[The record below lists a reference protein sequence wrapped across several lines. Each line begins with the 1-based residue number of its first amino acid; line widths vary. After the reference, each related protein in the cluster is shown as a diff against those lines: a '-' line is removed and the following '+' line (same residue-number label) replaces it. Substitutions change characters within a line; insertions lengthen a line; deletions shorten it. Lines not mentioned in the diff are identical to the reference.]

1 MERVVVGLD
10 DDLAGSLS
18 RYARRH
24 RLNRDVAAERLLSA
38 ALAEWRRD
46 RAVRRFAAGELSF
59 DQAATAADVDG
70 WRFAELLHELT
81 TGSPTDPPPDT
92 GSNLSLHDP
101 SLRRLAPFAS
111 DDDR

>member
-1 MERVVVGLD
+1 MERVVVTFD

-24 RLNRDVAAERLLSA
+24 RLNRDVAAERLLAA

-59 DQAATAADVDG
+59 EQAAAAADVDG
-70 WRFAELLHELT
+70 WRFAELLRELAT
-81 TGSPTDPPPDT
+81 DTSTHTRPTIVD
-92 GSNLSLHDP
+92 
-101 SLRRLAPFAS
+101 